1 MILFRSQIHT
11 TPAEVTKHLELEEY
25 VLEKIFQIEV
35 LYSQVKSS
43 TVTYSTRQ
51 DLPDGPPIQHSWF

>member
-1 MILFRSQIHT
+1 MILFRFQIHT
-11 TPAEVTKHLELEEY
+11 PPAEVTECLKLEEY

-43 TVTYSTRQ
+43 TVTYSMRQ